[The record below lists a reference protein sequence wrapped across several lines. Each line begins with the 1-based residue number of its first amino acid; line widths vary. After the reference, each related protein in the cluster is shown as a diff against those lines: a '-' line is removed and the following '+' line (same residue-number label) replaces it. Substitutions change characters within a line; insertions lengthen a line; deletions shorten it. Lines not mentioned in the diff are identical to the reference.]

1 MRIQGQS
8 GKQYRKSV
16 ASAVKLRDACEKVD
30 VLGFNRGFILTAV
43 LFNDIGFSLYE
54 IKENYIYTISALSI
68 SALCLSTIK
77 FYKIYLNKFYSIFN
91 PLPGM

>member
-8 GKQYRKSV
+8 GKHYRKSV

-54 IKENYIYTISALSI
+54 IKENYIGIYYFRTFYFCLVFVYDLFFEISSF
-68 SALCLSTIK
+68 IK
-77 FYKIYLNKFYSIFN
+77 YI
-91 PLPGM
+91 